1 MAIQQNLK
9 VTEQVKFTRRTKIRR
24 ANKRASYDK
33 DKIIALVEDVKL
45 GHLAMVIDGEPLVMP
60 ITLWAHQ
67 GFLYLHVANR
77 NRIHRYLESGKQVC
91 ISICESKEWVLAK
104 SAYHHS
110 ANYRSAVLYCSG
122 EKVEDMSEFDDSFKT
137 CINQIEANRWD
148 RIRAPNDKERKV
160 TALIRLTIDEG
171 SFKSRTGGSVEE
183 PEDVDLPVSNGVI
196 PICPFHK

>member
-1 MAIQQNLK
+1 MN
-9 VTEQVKFTRRTKIRR
+9 EQVNFTRRTKIRR
-24 ANKRASYDK
+24 AHKRASYDK
-33 DKIIALVEDVKL
+33 DKIIQLVEDVKL
-45 GHLAMVIDGEPLVMP
+45 GHLAMVVDNEPLVMP

-137 CINQIEANRWD
+137 CINQIEAERWD
-148 RIRAPNDKERKV
+148 KVRPPNDKERKV
-160 TALIRLTIDEG
+160 TALMRLTIDEG

-183 PEDVDLPVSNGVI
+183 PEDLDLPVNNGVI
-196 PICPFHK
+196 PICPFHKN